1 VQSSGVGDSF
11 ERSPPQDYNVAVL
24 LGKGVGMLSRA
35 IGLLLLGMGCTSLG
49 ICHRLALLSEP
60 VKEQNEAVCPQC
72 RDATEP
78 TAEILASAPV
88 AMSWTLQKQANEV
101 TVFFSARDGKKFV
114 QDLSLGDIH
123 IADDGKPA
131 LRITEFRHQQDL
143 PLRVGLLIDTSGSV
157 NPRFRFEK
165 DASIQ
170 FLRAIVRRGLDRA
183 FVMGF
188 SEETT
193 LWQDYTDDPG
203 LLASSVAALRNGG
216 GTAFFDAVRIACDK
230 LADGEPRDQT
240 TARVLVIL
248 SDGNNNVGHTTL
260 KNAFDTAQFRDV
272 TIYTIN
278 TRIESLDPR
287 LAVATAEGDR
297 ALKNLAI
304 QSGGRFFSRMTAQ
317 GVGHAF
323 MDIEQEMRNR
333 YVLFYQPEGLVP
345 NGRFRSISIVARQS
359 GKHLKVQARRGYY
372 ATRVAN
378 N

>member
-1 VQSSGVGDSF
+1 
-11 ERSPPQDYNVAVL
+11 
-24 LGKGVGMLSRA
+24 M
-35 IGLLLLGMGCTSLG
+35 
-49 ICHRLALLSEP
+49 
-60 VKEQNEAVCPQC
+60 
-72 RDATEP
+72 
-78 TAEILASAPV
+78 
-88 AMSWTLQKQANEV
+88 
-101 TVFFSARDGKKFV
+101 
-114 QDLSLGDIH
+114 
-123 IADDGKPA
+123 
-131 LRITEFRHQQDL
+131 
-143 PLRVGLLIDTSGSV
+143 

-260 KNAFDTAQFRDV
+260 KNALDTAQFRDV

-323 MDIEQEMRNR
+323 TDIEQEMRNR